1 MSMMATKINL
11 KPPQFINQQLV
22 FEKLLDNLQT
32 EKILAFDTEANSLY
46 AYREQVCLI
55 QLSTQNE
62 DYILDPLTLEDLSPL
77 GKIFSDPGIEKVF
90 HASEYDILI
99 MYDEYQYKFRNLF
112 DTMLAAQILGHEKLG
127 LDSLLEEMF
136 GIKVNKKYQ
145 RANWGKRPLANDML
159 LYAQM
164 DTHYLIKIRHNLAAE
179 LEKKGFGPIAAEDF
193 SRACDIHRQ
202 PREEK
207 IAPHWRINGAR
218 KLTPQK
224 AAVLIKLCN
233 YRDQVARKINQPVFK
248 VLSSQTL
255 LNLAEQC
262 PTSTQQLIKLD
273 LPGKN
278 ILKRHADGLVKAI
291 QSGLASD
298 PVRPPRRNHSDEAT
312 INREKSLRDWRKQTA
327 RKMNVNSAV
336 ILPRELLYAV
346 ISANPKDREELSL
359 VLEDVPWRLERF
371 GDEIL
376 SILTKVNKSRSAG

>member
-1 MSMMATKINL
+1 MMATKINL
-11 KPPQFINQQLV
+11 KPPQFINQQPD
-22 FEKLLDNLQT
+22 FEKLLIDLQR
-32 EKILAFDTEANSLY
+32 EKILAVDTEANSLY
-46 AYREQVCLI
+46 AYQEQVCLI
-55 QLSTQNE
+55 QLSTLNK
-62 DYILDPLTLEDLSPL
+62 DYILDPLALEDLSPL

-99 MYDEYQYKFRNLF
+99 MYDEYHYKFRNLF
-112 DTMLAAQILGHEKLG
+112 DTMLAAQILGREKLG

-145 RANWGKRPLANDML
+145 RANWGKRPLADDML

-164 DTHYLIKIRHNLAAE
+164 DTHYLIRIRHNLASE
-179 LEKKGFGPIAAEDF
+179 LEKKGFGPIASEDF
-193 SRACDIHRQ
+193 SRACHIHRQ

-207 IAPHWRINGAR
+207 IASHWRINGAR

-233 YRDQVARKINQPVFK
+233 YRDKVARKINQPVFK

-278 ILKRHADGLVKAI
+278 VLKRHADGLVKAI

-298 PVRPPRRNHSDEAT
+298 PVRPPQRNHSDEAT
-312 INREKSLRDWRKQTA
+312 INREKTLRDWRKRTA

-346 ISANPKDREELSL
+346 ISANPKTREELSL

-376 SILTKVNKSRSAG
+376 SILTKVNKSRSAE